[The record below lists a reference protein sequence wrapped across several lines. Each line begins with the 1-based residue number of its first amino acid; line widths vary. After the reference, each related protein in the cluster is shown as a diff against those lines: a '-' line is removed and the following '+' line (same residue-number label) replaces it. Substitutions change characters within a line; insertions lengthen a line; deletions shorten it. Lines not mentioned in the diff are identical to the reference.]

1 MCLVT
6 SPDNRCHFIVATATS
21 QTTPSGAGAGTSAGV
36 GSSEHGVALE
46 WSVNGQ
52 MV

>member
-21 QTTPSGAGAGTSAGV
+21 QSTSPGAGAGAGV